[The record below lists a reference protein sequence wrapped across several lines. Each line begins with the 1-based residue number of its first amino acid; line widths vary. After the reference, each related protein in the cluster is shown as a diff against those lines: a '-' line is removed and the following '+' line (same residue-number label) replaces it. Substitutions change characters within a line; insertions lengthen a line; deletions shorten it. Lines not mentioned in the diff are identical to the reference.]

1 MNKGYFHVIAG
12 SLTLFICVSVQA
24 ATSYTYSSIDYPEA
38 TLTYAYGID
47 GSNIVGYYYDS
58 SVDVHGFQ
66 AIPVVPLPPAAWM
79 ALTMLGGIGGYGL
92 IRRRLCPENTSL

>member
-38 TLTYAYGID
+38 NETYAYGID
-47 GSNIVGYYYDS
+47 GGNIVGYSYDS
-58 SVDVHGFQ
+58 GYHGFL
-66 AIPVVPLPPAAWM
+66 ATVVPLPASAWM
-79 ALTMLGGIGGYGL
+79 GIVLLGSIGTMPVA
-92 IRRRLCPENTSL
+92 RRRLCAA